1 MVNIMS
7 NDMNYPSLEIPIY
20 FLKNNNDTSVY
31 IEVTISIDNM
41 NQLSDYV
48 LLISLCENTNL
59 IDLLTKNNANCKVI
73 EKYEL
78 NESNSNVEFIDDK
91 VRVRFMLP
99 GYSIDFEKL
108 EDDFRK
114 LSSMNNIGELYIKTY
129 TNGSQET
136 IELLYND
143 NPVVIVTFNRRDY
156 TIKITENNT
165 TLLVQ
170 EL

>member
-1 MVNIMS
+1 
-7 NDMNYPSLEIPIY
+7 
-20 FLKNNNDTSVY
+20 
-31 IEVTISIDNM
+31 M